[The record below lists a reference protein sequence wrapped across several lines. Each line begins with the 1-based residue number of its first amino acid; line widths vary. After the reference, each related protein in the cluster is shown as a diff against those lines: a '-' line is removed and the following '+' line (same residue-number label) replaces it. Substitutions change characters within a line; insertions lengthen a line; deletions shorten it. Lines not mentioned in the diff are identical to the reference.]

1 MRSAVP
7 GDFAHPTYDWFH
19 GIRRLEGPG
28 FPGDTIVECH
38 LLTFV
43 MQTPSTQ
50 RPARLQ
56 LQNVTGIACQS
67 HLFQARDE
75 IPTLVLRRPR
85 RSHSTVLRRRLC
97 GDQISPLGRPNL
109 APCAARESLLAFSLA
124 LIHGSAST
132 ENRLPRFTSIF
143 AFAVAVTD
151 LAPLIAQLSKNEQA
165 ISFYLFSGFRALKYQ
180 GRNQQHRK

>member
-1 MRSAVP
+1 
-7 GDFAHPTYDWFH
+7 
-19 GIRRLEGPG
+19 
-28 FPGDTIVECH
+28 
-38 LLTFV
+38 
-43 MQTPSTQ
+43 
-50 RPARLQ
+50 
-56 LQNVTGIACQS
+56 
-67 HLFQARDE
+67 
-75 IPTLVLRRPR
+75 RPR

-109 APCAARESLLAFSLA
+109 APCAARESVLAFSLA

-151 LAPLIAQLSKNEQA
+151 LAPLIAQLSKNEKA

-180 GRNQQHRK
+180 GRNQQPRK

>member
-1 MRSAVP
+1 
-7 GDFAHPTYDWFH
+7 
-19 GIRRLEGPG
+19 
-28 FPGDTIVECH
+28 
-38 LLTFV
+38 
-43 MQTPSTQ
+43 
-50 RPARLQ
+50 
-56 LQNVTGIACQS
+56 
-67 HLFQARDE
+67 
-75 IPTLVLRRPR
+75 
-85 RSHSTVLRRRLC
+85 
-97 GDQISPLGRPNL
+97 
-109 APCAARESLLAFSLA
+109 